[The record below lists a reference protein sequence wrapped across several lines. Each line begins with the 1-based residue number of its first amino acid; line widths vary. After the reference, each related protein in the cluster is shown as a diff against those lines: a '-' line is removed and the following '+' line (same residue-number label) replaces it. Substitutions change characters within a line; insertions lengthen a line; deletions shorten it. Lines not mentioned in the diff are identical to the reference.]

1 MGKGPKR
8 QKVEKVSRQ
17 NQGSRTIWVST
28 PKILVSIPKYT
39 KFEQNTL
46 VSIPRNLVPI
56 PRNLVPIPK
65 YKKFDQNTL
74 VSIPQ
79 NLVSIPEYNLFEQNT
94 LGIDTKFMGID
105 THIQQ
110 QILTSFSKGWGFNP
124 KLKCDTQTQI
134 FSTINTQ

>member
-79 NLVSIPEYNLFEQNT
+79 NLVSIPRVQFIRTEHS
-94 LGIDTKFMGID
+94 GIDTKFMGID
-105 THIQQ
+105 TPHTTTDFDIFFQRM
-110 QILTSFSKGWGFNP
+110 GFQP
-124 KLKCDTQTQI
+124 KAQM
-134 FSTINTQ
+134 